1 MRCNANGRNG
11 ILNLVFT
18 CFFVIPF
25 QIRSQ
30 YLLDKKISNIELLL
44 KDPGICKEYKEP
56 KKVIKIKK
64 DI

>member
-1 MRCNANGRNG
+1 MHWNANGRNG
-11 ILNLVFT
+11 IFNLVIT

-30 YLLDKKISNIELLL
+30 YLLDKKISDIELLL
-44 KDPGICKEYKEP
+44 KDSLTCKEAKNIL
-56 KKVIKIKK
+56 KKDDKK